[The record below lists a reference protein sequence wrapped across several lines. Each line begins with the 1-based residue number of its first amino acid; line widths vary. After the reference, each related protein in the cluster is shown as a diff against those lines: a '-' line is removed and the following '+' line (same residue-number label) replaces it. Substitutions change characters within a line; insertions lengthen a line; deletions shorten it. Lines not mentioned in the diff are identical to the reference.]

1 MKSHQ
6 KASLGNG
13 NVVKYVEMYFPKPKD
28 FDSFVVTTQMMA
40 GQAIKSAVEA
50 HRRSMPYCMGSL
62 YWQLND
68 CWPAASWSSLDYDGN
83 WKALHYLAADFFSPI
98 LISVTE
104 KEENILF
111 FIVYDDDKL
120 DQAEL
125 VMDLVNF
132 EGDIITSKRTEF
144 HFPSNSSS
152 MVYKVKRASLLA
164 SGSLSEVILRSS
176 VLVNNKTVCT
186 GDHIFVRPKDLKL
199 PEQSFKYTYENQ
211 LGKHIIY
218 IEALSF
224 LYKLSLIHI

>member
-1 MKSHQ
+1 
-6 KASLGNG
+6 
-13 NVVKYVEMYFPKPKD
+13 
-28 FDSFVVTTQMMA
+28 
-40 GQAIKSAVEA
+40 
-50 HRRSMPYCMGSL
+50 MGSL

-68 CWPAASWSSLDYDGN
+68 CWPVASWSSLDYDGN
-83 WKALHYLAADFFSPI
+83 WKALHYLATDFFSPI

-120 DQAEL
+120 EQAEL

-132 EGDIITSKRTEF
+132 EGDIITSKRTKF
-144 HFPSNSSS
+144 NFPSNSSS

-164 SGSLSEVILRSS
+164 SVSPSEVILRSS

-199 PEQSFKYTYENQ
+199 PEQNFNYTYENQ

-224 LYKLSLIHI
+224 LYKMHISCKNDTGVFSKNFFEMVPGDMAKIEYQPSDEYMEKHSAEPLGFECNSLFGLSNHC